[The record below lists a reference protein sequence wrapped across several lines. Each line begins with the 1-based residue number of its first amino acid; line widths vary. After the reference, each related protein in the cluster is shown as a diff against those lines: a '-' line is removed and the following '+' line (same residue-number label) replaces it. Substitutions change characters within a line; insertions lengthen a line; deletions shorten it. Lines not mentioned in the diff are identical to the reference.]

1 MKWDKESTLKLIEMY
16 EAHPEL
22 WNCILKEYRDRD
34 KKAQAIKNIDQLK
47 TTEAEVGR
55 KWHNL
60 RCQMNS
66 EIRKIKKTKSGD
78 GTDDR
83 LWKSKWEFYDALQF
97 MMGYSGSTKSTT
109 NFRDTVSSQEEDFL
123 EESQLQGIEKP
134 TTSNTTT
141 HRSKKLKTKA
151 KEKTDEEVFIY
162 SMPGYSCPI
171 KERMLYSSCK
181 NPLTDTIT
189 ILGLE
194 IAKKLEIDS
203 GDELTEKNLYDEVHP
218 ITNLHRPKF
227 AKPKGPA
234 NRGPKRITKN
244 Q

>member
-109 NFRDTVSSQEEDFL
+109 NFRDTKAIVAMSEEDEVEFSGSRTL
-123 EESQLQGIEKP
+123 TPLLSP
-134 TTSNTTT
+134 TYS
-141 HRSKKLKTKA
+141 HSI
-151 KEKTDEEVFIY
+151 FIY